1 MYKFSTRNCYN
12 VQQIL
17 FNFIVGLNN
26 KSMQGVILIIKMVH
40 SDLVYFTTRMSD
52 TSNASTTQATQAQ
65 HECDTSN
72 MRTTWVS
79 QERHDWNDGG
89 KF

>member
-1 MYKFSTRNCYN
+1 
-12 VQQIL
+12 
-17 FNFIVGLNN
+17 
-26 KSMQGVILIIKMVH
+26 MQGVILIIKMVH

-72 MRTTWVS
+72 MRTTGVS
-79 QERHDWNDGG
+79 QERHD
-89 KF
+89 